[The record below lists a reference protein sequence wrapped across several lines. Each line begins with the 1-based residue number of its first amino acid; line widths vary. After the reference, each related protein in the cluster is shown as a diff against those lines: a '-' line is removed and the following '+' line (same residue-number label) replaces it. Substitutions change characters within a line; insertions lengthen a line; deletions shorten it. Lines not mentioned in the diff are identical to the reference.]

1 MTEPHKALSRVGF
14 LLWVE
19 VVPDMPGYRIITDGR
34 EIIITDTM
42 ATPYEHFDQAG
53 PLFEV
58 LTAESVAEDVRRKL
72 AGEDVHTMWRVD
84 AVHAGE
90 CAS

>member
-1 MTEPHKALSRVGF
+1 MTKPHKALSRVGF

-19 VVPDMPGYRIITDGR
+19 VVPDMPGYRLSTDGR

-42 ATPYEHFDQAG
+42 ATAYDEFDKPG

-58 LTAESVAEDVRRKL
+58 LTTESVAEDVRRKL

-90 CAS
+90 SAS

>member
-1 MTEPHKALSRVGF
+1 MTGLRPLSRVGF

-19 VVPDMPGYRIITDGR
+19 VVPDMPGYRLATDGR
-34 EIIITDTM
+34 EITITDTM
-42 ATPYEHFDQAG
+42 ATAYDEFDKPG

-58 LTAESVAEDVRRKL
+58 LTTEAVAEDIRRKL

-84 AVHAGE
+84 AVHPGE
-90 CAS
+90 CSS